1 MIKNYLIKGSFI
13 CMALIT
19 LILIV
24 DHKVEERIATMQKI
38 NHSQTR

>member
-13 CMALIT
+13 CMALIMR
-19 LILIV
+19 ILIV